1 MPRTMVGQGPGQMHL
16 QHTVAER
23 KVCVILEYFS
33 KRLLASTT
41 PTVFFCGFCYR
52 RHIELSKGSYYIR
65 AMTGKRSLS
74 VAL

>member
-33 KRLLASTT
+33 KRLLASNYTHCI
-41 PTVFFCGFCYR
+41 FLWILLQEAY
-52 RHIELSKGSYYIR
+52 
-65 AMTGKRSLS
+65 
-74 VAL
+74 